1 MAANS
6 KFKPKASANIVE
18 GAVPVEEKVAPV
30 EDVALTDTADEA
42 VDSGENPE
50 TAPPAEVQFEDTQTK
65 TAPERL
71 VKVSLTENHTCSIG
85 GERYHFVKGKQYNVP
100 ESVKT
105 ILKQAGLLMPL

>member
-18 GAVPVEEKVAPV
+18 GAVPVEEKEVAPV

-50 TAPPAEVQFEDTQTK
+50 TAPAEVQFEDTQTK

-71 VKVSLTENHTCSIG
+71 VKVSLRENHTCSIG